1 MRSEETTAEEDING
15 MNRVELIKNHAS
27 KKEAIQRLEVLRRA
41 MAVRLAEIACPYKVG
56 DTIKSDKQKAIIEE
70 INPGYVNEEMDN
82 YTLLITKIKKNGEP
96 YAATSKLRS
105 YEVKHWSLEE

>member
-1 MRSEETTAEEDING
+1 
-15 MNRVELIKNHAS
+15 
-27 KKEAIQRLEVLRRA
+27 
-41 MAVRLAEIACPYKVG
+41 
-56 DTIKSDKQKAIIEE
+56 